1 MIKSCLRLSWIITF
15 TLLLIFLLMG
25 CGLNKIKDCADSTT
39 CNAILE
45 PEHKLENNPNAIIV
59 DKIEVYHFHGA
70 NQCFSCRTIKEFA
83 EKTVNTYYSDLLES
97 GKMEFKSI
105 NGELPENLEVTAK
118 YGATGSSL
126 WIGTYINGEFH
137 KEQNT
142 NVWYKVNDEKDFLSY
157 LKGVLDKRVAGNLS

>member
-1 MIKSCLRLSWIITF
+1 VAIKMKKLC
-15 TLLLIFLLMG
+15 IFLIIIFTIGLISG
-25 CGLNKIKDCADSTT
+25 CNVSKNVISESSGNTPINKDV
-39 CNAILE
+39 E
-45 PEHKLENNPNAIIV
+45 
-59 DKIEVYHFHGA
+59 KIEVYHFHGA
-70 NQCFSCRTIKEFA
+70 SQCFSCMTIKEFA

-105 NGELPENLEVTAK
+105 NIELPENREVSTK

-142 NVWYKVNDEKDFLSY
+142 NVWYKVRDEEGFLSY
-157 LKGVLDKRVAGNLS
+157 LKEFLDRRLSGDLS

>member
-1 MIKSCLRLSWIITF
+1 M
-15 TLLLIFLLMG
+15 IFLAGCNTTTEQSQECTDDMSCDIGTLAKGSIMG
-25 CGLNKIKDCADSTT
+25 DNV
-39 CNAILE
+39 E
-45 PEHKLENNPNAIIV
+45 
-59 DKIEVYHFHGA
+59 KIEVYQFHGA
-70 NQCFSCRTIKEFA
+70 SQCFSCRTIKEFA

-105 NGELPENLEVTAK
+105 NAELPENREVSTR

-142 NVWYKVNDEKDFLSY
+142 NVWYKINDEEDFISY
-157 LKGVLDKRVAGNLS
+157 LKGFLDKRLSGDLS